1 MRAAA
6 SVGPDEP
13 WVNGK
18 RDGGLSRHALRT
30 PLLAIRGTAELLLA
44 GAGGPL
50 GATARELLAASG
62 EAAIRLERLV
72 EPLLA
77 VAERAGGPARRLRP
91 VDLADLLRRR
101 GVDLAMPRPGTR
113 GRVEENPRVRAWSSG
128 SVRVLAEPAA
138 LFELVELLGRISGT
152 PLAVELRSG
161 RRTGLVLL
169 RSVGGGGPSAGEEE
183 RPLLLGL
190 AGRLARLAGGRLV
203 ARGEAGVGFVL
214 RPAEASDRCGRGPE
228 GGSGG
233 AVGCGRARGGAA
245 RR

>member
-1 MRAAA
+1 MLAAA

-18 RDGGLSRHALRT
+18 RGEGLSRHALRT

-161 RRTGLVLL
+161 RAHRPGPFALGG
-169 RSVGGGGPSAGEEE
+169 RGRADRRGGGAAAVA
-183 RPLLLGL
+183 RPRGT
-190 AGRLARLAGGRLV
+190 ARAARRRAARGAWRCRSRVRAAAGG
-203 ARGEAGVGFVL
+203 AF
-214 RPAEASDRCGRGPE
+214 GPRR
-228 GGSGG
+228 
-233 AVGCGRARGGAA
+233 ARARG
-245 RR
+245 R